1 MKFYCTVHS
10 SLLPT
15 KQTSCIAKADDK
27 DTKNIIVTIIE
38 IIFTQPLELGTET
51 STEQN
56 RTAQH
61 SAAQDS
67 TTQCRKWMNKSERRI
82 EDRCIET

>member
-27 DTKNIIVTIIE
+27 DTKNIIVTTIE

-51 STEQN
+51 RTEQNSRAQYRTEQCSTEQHN
-56 RTAQH
+56 TV
-61 SAAQDS
+61 
-67 TTQCRKWMNKSERRI
+67 
-82 EDRCIET
+82 